1 MAKKGNQADTKLLMI
16 ENLQVEVEGREILHH
31 VDLEINQG
39 ETHVLFGPNGSGKT
53 TLLMATMGFP
63 DYQITGGRILFKGE
77 DITSIPLN
85 ERANLGFGL
94 SFQRPPTI
102 KGVNMRQIL
111 EICGKGDKDVESMA
125 RSLDFDEFLDRDLND
140 GFSGGEIKRSELLQ
154 LMAQNPD
161 FLLLDEP
168 ESGVDLENIALIGKV
183 IEKLLE
189 REIKVYKGKSHKELR
204 RERKK
209 AGLIITHTGYILDY
223 LDADVGHV
231 IIAGEKCCDG
241 NPREI
246 LKTIKEQGYD
256 ECVRCCGLNTGVLSR
271 DKKIRSN

>member
-1 MAKKGNQADTKLLMI
+1 MAKKGNQTDTKLLMI
-16 ENLQVEVEGREILHH
+16 EDLQVEVEDGKEIVHH
-31 VDLEINQG
+31 VDLEINPG

-53 TLLMATMGFP
+53 TLLMAIMGFP
-63 DYQITGGRILFKGE
+63 SYHITGGKMIFKGQ
-77 DITSIPLN
+77 DITHMPLN
-85 ERANLGFGL
+85 ERVNLGMGL

-102 KGVNMRQIL
+102 KGVKMRQML
-111 EICGKGDKDVESMA
+111 EICGKGEKDVESLA
-125 RSLDFDEFLDRDLND
+125 RGLDFDEFLDRDLND

-154 LMAQNPD
+154 LMAQDPD

-183 IEKLLE
+183 IERLLQRDVE
-189 REIKVYKGKSHKELR
+189 LYKEKSHKELKT
-204 RERKK
+204 ERKK

-256 ECVRCCGLNTGVLSR
+256 ECVRCCAV
-271 DKKIRSN
+271 

>member
-1 MAKKGNQADTKLLMI
+1 MLRI
-16 ENLQVEVEGREILHH
+16 EDLRVEVEGREILHD
-31 VDLEINQG
+31 VDLGVNHG

-63 DYQITGGRILFKGE
+63 SYRITGGKIAFKGE
-77 DITSIPLN
+77 DITNRPLN
-85 ERANLGFGL
+85 ERANLGIGL

-102 KGVNMRQIL
+102 RGVKMRQML
-111 EICGKGDKDVESMA
+111 EICGKGEKDVESMA
-125 RSLDFDEFLDRDLND
+125 RDLDFNEFLDRDLNA

-154 LMAQNPD
+154 LMAQDPD
-161 FLLLDEP
+161 FFLLDEP
-168 ESGVDLENIALIGKV
+168 ESGVDLENIALIGEV
-183 IEKLLE
+183 IERLLQ
-189 REIKVYKGKSHKELR
+189 RELRAQQGKSRKELK

-209 AGLIITHTGYILDY
+209 SGLIITHTGYILDY

-231 IIAGEKCCDG
+231 LMDGELACSG

-256 ECVRCCGLNTGVLSR
+256 ECVRCCRG
-271 DKKIRSN
+271 

>member
-1 MAKKGNQADTKLLMI
+1 MAKSLNKGETKMLSI
-16 ENLQVEVEGREILHH
+16 EDLRVEVEGREILHH

-53 TLLMATMGFP
+53 TLLMAAMGFP
-63 DYQITGGRILFKGE
+63 DYQITGGRLIFKGQ
-77 DITSIPLN
+77 DITHMPLN
-85 ERANLGFGL
+85 ERANLGIGL

-102 KGVNMRQIL
+102 KGVKLRQIL
-111 EICGKGDKDVESMA
+111 EICGKGERDVESMA
-125 RSLDFDEFLDRDLND
+125 QRLDFDEFLDRDLND

-154 LMAQNPD
+154 LMAQDPD

-168 ESGVDLENIALIGKV
+168 ESGVDLENIALIGNV
-183 IEKLLE
+183 IERLLQRDIE
-189 REIKVYKGKSHKELR
+189 LHKGKSHKELK
-204 RERKK
+204 REREK

-256 ECVRCCGLNTGVLSR
+256 
-271 DKKIRSN
+271 

>member
-1 MAKKGNQADTKLLMI
+1 MLKI
-16 ENLQVEVEGREILHH
+16 EDLSVEVEGKEILHH

-63 DYQITGGRILFKGE
+63 DYQITRGKILFKGK
-77 DITSIPLN
+77 DITNMPLN
-85 ERANLGFGL
+85 ERAAMGLGL

-102 KGVNMRQIL
+102 RGVKMRQIL

-125 RSLDFDEFLDRDLND
+125 QSLDFDEFLDRDLND

-168 ESGVDLENIALIGKV
+168 ESGVDLENISLIGKV
-183 IEKLLE
+183 LEKLLE
-189 REIKVYKGKSHKELR
+189 RGIEPGKEKSYKELK

-209 AGLIITHTGYILDY
+209 TGLIITHTGYILDY

-231 IIAGEKCCDG
+231 ILAGEKCCNG

-246 LKTIKEQGYD
+246 LKTIKEEGYD
-256 ECVRCCGLNTGVLSR
+256 ECVRCCGLNESVLS
-271 DKKIRSN
+271 KQKIGSE

>member
-1 MAKKGNQADTKLLMI
+1 MAKKGNQTDTKLLMI
-16 ENLQVEVEGREILHH
+16 EDLQVEVEDGKEILHH
-31 VDLEINQG
+31 VDLEISQG

-63 DYQITGGRILFKGE
+63 SYHITGGKMIFKGQ
-77 DITSIPLN
+77 DITHMALN
-85 ERANLGFGL
+85 ERANLGIGL

-125 RSLDFDEFLDRDLND
+125 RSLDFDEFLGRDLND

-154 LMAQNPD
+154 LMAQDPD

-183 IEKLLE
+183 IERLLQRGIMALE
-189 REIKVYKGKSHKELR
+189 GKSHKELK

-209 AGLIITHTGYILDY
+209 SGLIITHTGYILDY
-223 LDADVGHV
+223 VDADVGHV
-231 IIAGEKCCDG
+231 LIDGELVCRS

-246 LKTIKEQGYD
+246 LKTIKEQGYN
-256 ECVRCCGLNTGVLSR
+256 ECIKCCAV
-271 DKKIRSN
+271 

>member
-1 MAKKGNQADTKLLMI
+1 MLRI
-16 ENLQVEVEGREILHH
+16 EDLRVEVEGRKILHD
-31 VDLEINQG
+31 VDLGINHG

-63 DYQITGGRILFKGE
+63 SYRITGGKIAFKGE
-77 DITSIPLN
+77 DITNRPLN
-85 ERANLGFGL
+85 ERANLGIGL

-102 KGVNMRQIL
+102 RGVKMRQML
-111 EICGKGDKDVESMA
+111 EICGKGEKDVESMA
-125 RSLDFDEFLDRDLND
+125 RDLDFNEFLDRDLNA

-154 LMAQNPD
+154 LMAQDPD
-161 FLLLDEP
+161 FFLLDEP
-168 ESGVDLENIALIGKV
+168 ESGVDLENIALIGEV
-183 IEKLLE
+183 IERLLQ
-189 REIKVYKGKSHKELR
+189 RELRAQQGKSRRELK

-209 AGLIITHTGYILDY
+209 SGLIITHTGYILDY

-231 IIAGEKCCDG
+231 LMDGELACSG

-256 ECVRCCGLNTGVLSR
+256 ECVRCCRG
-271 DKKIRSN
+271 

>member
-1 MAKKGNQADTKLLMI
+1 MLKI
-16 ENLQVEVEGREILHH
+16 EDLRVEVGGKEILHH
-31 VDLEINQG
+31 VDLEIHQG

-63 DYQITGGRILFKGE
+63 DYQITGGKILFKGD
-77 DITSIPLN
+77 DITNMPLN
-85 ERANLGFGL
+85 ERASLGIGL

-102 KGVNMRQIL
+102 KGVKMRQML
-111 EICGKGDKDVESMA
+111 EICGKGDKNVESMA
-125 RSLDFDEFLDRDLND
+125 QSLDFDEFLDRDLND

-189 REIKVYKGKSHKELR
+189 RGIELGKGKSHKELKK
-204 RERKK
+204 ERKK

-223 LDADVGHV
+223 LYADVGHV

-241 NPREI
+241 NPLEI

-256 ECVRCCGLNTGVLSR
+256 ECVRCCGLNTSVLS
-271 DKKIRSN
+271 KEKIGSD

>member
-1 MAKKGNQADTKLLMI
+1 MLKI
-16 ENLQVEVEGREILHH
+16 EDLRVEVEGREIIHH
-31 VDLEINQG
+31 IDLEINQG

-63 DYQITGGRILFKGE
+63 DYQITGGKILFKGQ
-77 DITSIPLN
+77 DITDMPLN
-85 ERANLGFGL
+85 ERAALGIGL

-102 KGVNMRQIL
+102 KGVKMRQIL
-111 EICGKGDKDVESMA
+111 QICGKGDKNLESMA
-125 RSLDFDEFLDRDLND
+125 LSLDFDEFLDRDLNE

-161 FLLLDEP
+161 VFLLDEP
-168 ESGVDLENIALIGKV
+168 ESGVDLENIALIGKAL
-183 IEKLLE
+183 EKLLE
-189 REIKVYKGKSHKELR
+189 REIEPVKGKSYKELK

-223 LDADVGHV
+223 LNADVGHV

-241 NPREI
+241 NPREM
-246 LKTIKEQGYD
+246 LKIIKEQGYH
-256 ECVRCCGLNTGVLSR
+256 ECVRCCGLNESVLS
-271 DKKIRSN
+271 KEKIGSE

>member
-1 MAKKGNQADTKLLMI
+1 MLRI
-16 ENLQVEVEGREILHH
+16 EDLRVEVEGREILHD
-31 VDLEINQG
+31 VDLGINHG

-63 DYQITGGRILFKGE
+63 SYRITGGKIAFKGE
-77 DITSIPLN
+77 DITNRPLN
-85 ERANLGFGL
+85 ERVNLGIGL

-102 KGVNMRQIL
+102 RGVKMRQML
-111 EICGKGDKDVESMA
+111 EICGKGEKDVESMA
-125 RSLDFDEFLDRDLND
+125 RDLDFVEFLDRDLNA

-154 LMAQNPD
+154 LMAQDPD
-161 FLLLDEP
+161 FFLLDEP
-168 ESGVDLENIALIGKV
+168 ESGVDLENIALIGAV
-183 IEKLLE
+183 IERLLQ
-189 REIKVYKGKSHKELR
+189 RELRAQQGKSRKELK

-209 AGLIITHTGYILDY
+209 SGLIITHTGYILDY

-231 IIAGEKCCDG
+231 LLGGELACSG

-256 ECVRCCGLNTGVLSR
+256 ECVRCCG
-271 DKKIRSN
+271 I

>member
-1 MAKKGNQADTKLLMI
+1 MTERLSTGDTAMLMI
-16 ENLQVEVEGREILHH
+16 EDLRVEVEGREILHH

-63 DYQITGGRILFKGE
+63 DYQITGGKILFKGE
-77 DITSIPLN
+77 DITNMPLN
-85 ERANLGFGL
+85 ERANLGIGL

-102 KGVNMRQIL
+102 KGVKMGQML
-111 EICGKGDKDVESMA
+111 EICGRGEMDTASMA
-125 RSLDFDEFLDRDLND
+125 QSLDFDEFLDRDLND

-168 ESGVDLENIALIGKV
+168 ESGVDLENIVLIGKV
-183 IEKLLE
+183 IEKLLQ
-189 REIKVYKGKSHKELR
+189 REVELHKGKSHKEFKR
-204 RERKK
+204 QRNK

-223 LDADVGHV
+223 LDADIGHV
-231 IIAGEKCCDG
+231 LMGGELACVG

-246 LKTIKEQGYD
+246 LKTIKEQGYN
-256 ECVRCCGLNTGVLSR
+256 ECVRCCGLNTGVLNKDSK
-271 DKKIRSN
+271 DKE

>member
-1 MAKKGNQADTKLLMI
+1 MAGRSKEGEREMLRI
-16 ENLQVEVEGREILHH
+16 EDLRVEVEGRKILHD
-31 VDLEINQG
+31 VDLGINHG

-63 DYQITGGRILFKGE
+63 SYRITGGKIAFKGE
-77 DITSIPLN
+77 DITNRPLN
-85 ERANLGFGL
+85 ERANLGIGL

-102 KGVNMRQIL
+102 RGVKMRQML
-111 EICGKGDKDVESMA
+111 EICGKGEKDVESMA
-125 RSLDFDEFLDRDLND
+125 RDLDFNEFLDRDLNA

-154 LMAQNPD
+154 LMAQDPD
-161 FLLLDEP
+161 FFLLDEP
-168 ESGVDLENIALIGKV
+168 ESGVDLENIALIGEV
-183 IEKLLE
+183 IERLLQ
-189 REIKVYKGKSHKELR
+189 RELRAQQGKSRRELK

-209 AGLIITHTGYILDY
+209 SGLIITHTGYILDY

-231 IIAGEKCCDG
+231 LMDGELACSG

-256 ECVRCCGLNTGVLSR
+256 ECVRCCRG
-271 DKKIRSN
+271 

>member
-1 MAKKGNQADTKLLMI
+1 MLRI
-16 ENLQVEVEGREILHH
+16 EDLRVEVEGREILHD
-31 VDLEINQG
+31 VDLGINHG

-63 DYQITGGRILFKGE
+63 SYRITGGKIAFKGE
-77 DITSIPLN
+77 DITNRPLN
-85 ERANLGFGL
+85 ERANLGIGL

-102 KGVNMRQIL
+102 RGVKMRQML
-111 EICGKGDKDVESMA
+111 EICGKGEKDVESMA
-125 RSLDFDEFLDRDLND
+125 RDLDFNEFLDRDLNA

-154 LMAQNPD
+154 LMAQDPD
-161 FLLLDEP
+161 FFLLDEP
-168 ESGVDLENIALIGKV
+168 ESGVDLENIALIGEV
-183 IEKLLE
+183 IERLLQ
-189 REIKVYKGKSHKELR
+189 RELRAQQGKSRRELK

-209 AGLIITHTGYILDY
+209 SGLIITHTGYILDY

-231 IIAGEKCCDG
+231 LMDGELACSG

-256 ECVRCCGLNTGVLSR
+256 ECVRCCRG
-271 DKKIRSN
+271 

>member
-1 MAKKGNQADTKLLMI
+1 MLTI
-16 ENLQVEVEGREILHH
+16 EDLRVNVEGKEIIHH
-31 VDLEINQG
+31 IDLEINQG

-63 DYQITGGRILFKGE
+63 DYKITGGKISFKGE
-77 DITSIPLN
+77 DITSLPVN
-85 ERANLGFGL
+85 ERANLGIGL

-102 KGVNMRQIL
+102 KGVKMRQML
-111 EICGKGDKDVESMA
+111 EICGKGEMDPESMA
-125 RSLDFDEFLDRDLND
+125 HSLNFDEFLDRDLND

-161 FLLLDEP
+161 FFLLDEP
-168 ESGVDLENIALIGKV
+168 ESGVDLENIALIGEV
-183 IEKLLE
+183 IEKMLE
-189 REIKVYKGKSHKELR
+189 RGIGLGKGKSHKELK

-231 IIAGEKCCDG
+231 IIGGEKCCDG
-241 NPREI
+241 NPREM
-246 LKTIKEQGYD
+246 LKTIKTEGYD
-256 ECVRCCGLNTGVLSR
+256 ECVRCCAA
-271 DKKIRSN
+271 

>member
-1 MAKKGNQADTKLLMI
+1 MAESFNNGETKMLSI
-16 ENLQVEVEGREILHH
+16 EDLRVEVEGKEILHH

-63 DYQITGGRILFKGE
+63 DYQITGGKILFKGAN
-77 DITSIPLN
+77 ITHMPLN
-85 ERANLGFGL
+85 ERANLGIGL

-102 KGVNMRQIL
+102 KGVKMRQML
-111 EICGKGDKDVESMA
+111 EICGSGEIDTESMA
-125 RSLDFDEFLDRDLND
+125 QSLDFDEFLDRDLND

-183 IEKLLE
+183 IERLLE
-189 REIKVYKGKSHKELR
+189 REIELHKGKSHKELK

-223 LDADVGHV
+223 LDADIGHV
-231 IIAGEKCCDG
+231 LMDGELACIG

-246 LKTIKEQGYD
+246 LKTIKEQGYN
-256 ECVRCCGLNTGVLSR
+256 ECVRCCGLNTSVLS
-271 DKKIRSN
+271 KEKNKE